1 MEVGESL
8 CLTPPNGGEWAASHW
23 GHLDSP
29 GLIPG
34 PRPAQLS
41 IALAAMTLCVGTGP
55 PLQQVQWAIGW
66 ILGPGVGAPSVRA
79 LVRNLGNACGLPD
92 QGYITSCFGGTSWPR
107 PQGSMVTTLGAPGT
121 TG

>member
-1 MEVGESL
+1 MEVGESR

-34 PRPAQLS
+34 PRPAPLS
-41 IALAAMTLCVGTGP
+41 IALAAMTLCVGTGA

-66 ILGPGVGAPSVRA
+66 ILGPGVGAPSVGA
-79 LVRNLGNACGLPD
+79 LVRTAQPRDRLRPTGPNKNKLLLALGVLHGL
-92 QGYITSCFGGTSWPR
+92 GHKAR
-107 PQGSMVTTLGAPGT
+107 R
-121 TG
+121 